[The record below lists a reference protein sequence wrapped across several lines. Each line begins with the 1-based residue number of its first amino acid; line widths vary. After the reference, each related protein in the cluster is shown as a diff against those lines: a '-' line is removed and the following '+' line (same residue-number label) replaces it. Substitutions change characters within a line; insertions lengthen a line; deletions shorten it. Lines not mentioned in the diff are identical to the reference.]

1 MNQSIVKS
9 TPLSS
14 EKSIRIAKNA
24 GNLFIIR
31 ARKNRMNLLQTS
43 SPKGSSARNRRPGLP
58 GVRLLLTFGA
68 VLLVAAGCNLPSAN
82 IAAPTAVI
90 GTEALAET
98 DLMSTAQAQV
108 LSELPTQEP
117 PTPTPGPTETA
128 APPTA
133 DPNQKPPELPEI
145 FVSELLNPLDVPHT
159 YEKDVCTFL
168 KNRWDA
174 GKAAPGTAVMVVMYH
189 SIVKGDDSSVSFDN
203 QVTAEKHNQFMEDLK
218 AQGFETIDM
227 TQFVNFMYNNDYIPE
242 RSALIISD
250 DRHREGYWR
259 DHFKPYYEKYGWRV
273 VNGWISAP
281 DTGADLWAEN
291 QKVEQEGYVDHQAHG
306 VIHNITMSDAS
317 TDEFLYGELQGSVD
331 KIQEYFGKKPIGI
344 IWPGGNF
351 GFRPIE
357 IAKEAGYKVGFTVNP
372 RGPVMYNWVPLVDE
386 SDPTR
391 PSFLPDGKQ
400 DPLFVIPRYW
410 NTDGSYH
417 IDTVRQLSK
426 AAQDYIYANRETE
439 IAYYNIVCA
448 PSSGPLKETP

>member
-1 MNQSIVKS
+1 
-9 TPLSS
+9 
-14 EKSIRIAKNA
+14 
-24 GNLFIIR
+24 
-31 ARKNRMNLLQTS
+31 MNLLQTS

-82 IAAPTAVI
+82 IAAPTAAS

-133 DPNQKPPELPEI
+133 DPNQKLPELPEI

-227 TQFVNFMYNNDYIPE
+227 TQFVY
-242 RSALIISD
+242 SD
-250 DRHREGYWR
+250 R
-259 DHFKPYYEKYGWRV
+259 KSV
-273 VNGWISAP
+273 V
-281 DTGADLWAEN
+281 
-291 QKVEQEGYVDHQAHG
+291 
-306 VIHNITMSDAS
+306 
-317 TDEFLYGELQGSVD
+317 
-331 KIQEYFGKKPIGI
+331 
-344 IWPGGNF
+344 
-351 GFRPIE
+351 
-357 IAKEAGYKVGFTVNP
+357 
-372 RGPVMYNWVPLVDE
+372 
-386 SDPTR
+386 
-391 PSFLPDGKQ
+391 
-400 DPLFVIPRYW
+400 
-410 NTDGSYH
+410 
-417 IDTVRQLSK
+417 
-426 AAQDYIYANRETE
+426 
-439 IAYYNIVCA
+439 
-448 PSSGPLKETP
+448 